1 MNQSISYVIPI
12 FNEEVNLEKIIF
24 RIKTAFEKNKL
35 CSYEIIFVDDG
46 STDNTLST
54 IKKFIKEGH
63 PIKCISLTRNF
74 GHQAALSA
82 GLKYPKNDFIAIL
95 DGDLQ
100 DPPEIINIFLNYIDE
115 GYDVVYGV
123 RKKRKEVFYKIL
135 AYKAFY
141 QILSKL
147 SNIKIPLDS
156 GDFCLLTQKA
166 LFAINKVPEK
176 NRFIRGIRSYIGLN
190 QIGVPYERD
199 ERYSGESKYS
209 FNKLLKLACDGIFSF
224 SDKPLKITSSI
235 GIFISLLSLFLIMGL
250 LIQRIFSIEILGY
263 SPKDIPGYTSIIIT
277 NIFISGIQLFALGII
292 GEYISRIFVE
302 TKKRPTYLVREVIDK

>member
-141 QILSKL
+141 QILSKFDY
-147 SNIKIPLDS
+147 SYEFKTIIKPIYK
-156 GDFCLLTQKA
+156 GF
-166 LFAINKVPEK
+166 INHDDLRVCFTDHEIF
-176 NRFIRGIRSYIGLN
+176 NRFHS
-190 QIGVPYERD
+190 
-199 ERYSGESKYS
+199 
-209 FNKLLKLACDGIFSF
+209 ASF
-224 SDKPLKITSSI
+224 S
-235 GIFISLLSLFLIMGL
+235 
-250 LIQRIFSIEILGY
+250 
-263 SPKDIPGYTSIIIT
+263 
-277 NIFISGIQLFALGII
+277 A
-292 GEYISRIFVE
+292 
-302 TKKRPTYLVREVIDK
+302 